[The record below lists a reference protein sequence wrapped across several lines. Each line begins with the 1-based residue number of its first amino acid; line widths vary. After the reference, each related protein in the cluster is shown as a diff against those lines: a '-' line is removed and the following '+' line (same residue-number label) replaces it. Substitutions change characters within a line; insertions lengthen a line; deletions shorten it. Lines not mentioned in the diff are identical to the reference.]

1 MIEEYASWE
10 WRPMNNEPEHIDELP
25 EGPML
30 KAALLT
36 LRNSGQG
43 KQLPPAGVHWGD
55 LMDQLALFKRHDND
69 WRRGRLPTFT
79 YFYNEDI
86 LAKQIESYTQYIVEN
101 GLGAGTVFKSINL
114 MLRDIFEMSYGLFHA
129 PPGAGASFTSGGT
142 ESVFQVVKTA
152 RDRAR
157 AVRGER
163 YGIYNIVAATSA
175 HPVLDKAAQQLDLE
189 IRRTPLDREFRASAR
204 SFAAAID
211 DRTIMLFA
219 SAPCYPY
226 GVFDRIDELGQLAGR
241 RDLWLHVDGCW
252 GGFLSPFAKE
262 LGYAIPAW
270 DFEVPGV
277 TSLSAD
283 LHKFGYAVKG
293 ASLVL
298 YRDSGLQEYEA
309 FVFSKWPRGTYYT
322 PTFAGSKPAGAVST
336 AWAMMQYLGHEGY
349 RRATHDTM
357 LATRQMID
365 GINAMPGLHCLEP
378 NGESNLFAFTSMD
391 PNLDIMAL
399 ADRIDARGWP
409 RGRLREPLAI
419 QQGVVPS
426 HLAVV
431 DEYLQVV
438 REAAAEVRAGRLT
451 GAYNERT
458 Y

>member
-1 MIEEYASWE
+1 VIT
-10 WRPMNNEPEHIDELP
+10 EPEHIDELP
-25 EGPML
+25 EAQIL
-30 KAALLT
+30 RASLLT

-43 KQLPPAGVHWGD
+43 KKLPLSGVPWAD
-55 LMDQLALFKRHDND
+55 LVDQLARFKEHDSD
-69 WRRGRLPTFT
+69 WRRGRLPTLT

-86 LAKQIESYTQYIVEN
+86 LAKQTEAYTKYIVEN
-101 GLGAGTVFKSINL
+101 GLGAGLVFKSINL
-114 MLRDIFEMSYGLFHA
+114 MLKDIFEMSYGLFHA
-129 PPGAGASFTSGGT
+129 PAGAGASFTSGGT
-142 ESVFQVVKTA
+142 ESLFQVVKTA

-163 YGIYNIVAATSA
+163 YGVYNIVAATTA
-175 HPVLDKAAQQLDLE
+175 HPALDKAAHLMDVE
-189 IRRTPLDREFRASAR
+189 IRRTPVDREFRGSAAA
-204 SFAAAID
+204 FEAAID

-226 GVFDRIDELGQLAGR
+226 GVFDRIEELGQLAER
-241 RDLWLHVDGCW
+241 RGLWLHADGCW
-252 GGFLSPFAKE
+252 GGFISPFAKD

-298 YRDSGLQEYEA
+298 FRDSALQEYEA

-322 PTFAGSKPAGAVST
+322 PTFAGSRPAGAVSA
-336 AWAMMQYLGHEGY
+336 AWAMMQYLGQEGY

-357 LATRQMID
+357 LATSQLID
-365 GINAMPGLHCLEP
+365 GINATPGLRCLEP
-378 NGESNLFAFTSMD
+378 NRESNLFSFISTD
-391 PNLDIMAL
+391 PALDIMAL

-419 QQGVVPS
+419 HQGVVPS
-426 HLAVV
+426 HLPVV

-438 REAAAEVRAGRLT
+438 RESAAEVRAGGLT